1 MHFQRGDEG
10 TRARET
16 ETAGNS
22 GLARD
27 LEERERNGLEK
38 REWARPKGGEEMIR
52 GTV

>member
-10 TRARET
+10 TRARQT
-16 ETAGNS
+16 ETAGSS

-27 LEERERNGLEK
+27 LEESERNGLEK
-38 REWARPKGGEEMIR
+38 QKWARAKGGEEMIR